1 MMRRDDEIRLGGHFG
16 LGHGKREERRLSLRE
31 REALRRKAR
40 EAEYEDEEEE
50 DDDEE

>member
-1 MMRRDDEIRLGGHFG
+1 MMRRDDEIRLGGRFG

-40 EAEYEDEEEE
+40 EEEYEDE
-50 DDDEE
+50 